1 MLNNILKT
9 KKKNITHN
17 LTLTSDTTFYHPE
30 SYNDLKKIL
39 AYLKKNKEKVLI
51 RGGDCGY
58 GDKSNLQNSEY
69 AISLSKIKKIISFDK
84 KKQTVTAQAGLSI
97 YELFFYLKKKVIS
110 FLMYQEEDL
119 SL

>member
-39 AYLKKNKEKVLI
+39 AYLKK
-51 RGGDCGY
+51 
-58 GDKSNLQNSEY
+58 
-69 AISLSKIKKIISFDK
+69 IKRKF
-84 KKQTVTAQAGLSI
+84 
-97 YELFFYLKKKVIS
+97 
-110 FLMYQEEDL
+110 
-119 SL
+119 

>member
-69 AISLSKIKKIISFDK
+69 AISLSKLKKIISKNCDCAGRLEYIRIIFLFEK
-84 KKQTVTAQAGLSI
+84 KKL
-97 YELFFYLKKKVIS
+97 YHF
-110 FLMYQEEDL
+110 
-119 SL
+119 